1 MGDNGHSSVFAGESR
16 LSQMLDVFVCIHC
29 FVAFSF
35 ASVMLFYPDAFG
47 LFIKGGVDEIPEIA
61 KDVIKWASPF
71 VFGFSFL
78 AAASLSFTPRDRV
91 KVAQI
96 YTASFVLATA
106 VGISVQMSGRWNS
119 YHPINIALFASLAVV
134 YGFFLLFEQGRAFYR
149 TETVGRE

>member
-1 MGDNGHSSVFAGESR
+1 MVDGQASAFKGESR
-16 LSQMLDVFVCIHC
+16 LSQLLDVFVCIHC

-47 LFIKGGVDEIPEIA
+47 LFIKGGEVPEIA

-78 AAASLSFTPRDRV
+78 AAASLSFAPRDRF

-96 YTASFVLATA
+96 YTASFALATV
-106 VGISVQMSGRWNS
+106 VGLSVQASGRWNG
-119 YHPINIALFASLAVV
+119 YHPINIALFASLCIA
-134 YGFFLLFEQGRAFYR
+134 YGFFLLFEKGGAFYR
-149 TETVGRE
+149 TGTSVRE